1 MSVKL
6 SAFVW
11 DGCASAGMKLSA
23 VAIMARLADFSSDDG
38 VCWPSI
44 ETIARQLGAGEST
57 VRTTIAKL
65 EKEGWLSR
73 KQRRNGNR
81 NASNMYQ
88 LNVEKL
94 YASAQSH
101 LSDSDPSKSD
111 ASKFEGSKS
120 DPSKFSKKTIFD
132 PSESGGDPS
141 VNSKQDPSDKKP
153 TCPPAEQPDPEVVL
167 TDAAKQVLGY
177 LNQVTGSR
185 YQVSKT
191 SLENIRARVGE
202 GFTVE
207 ELCLTVDYLNAKWG
221 EDLNMAEYL
230 RPVTLFQPTKFPGY
244 LEGARKWS
252 TAGRPVMRDG
262 KWVKANGEALSGDNS
277 ERDAAYRRFIGSA
290 LPSKNPSAIEQ
301 QVRKEASK
309 AGLKQANASF
319 AISRWNSIWKEC
331 AQRQNGGKAA

>member
-11 DGCASAGMKLSA
+11 DGCASSGMKLSA

-44 ETIARQLGAGEST
+44 ETIARQLGAGQST
-57 VRTTIAKL
+57 VRTTIAQL
-65 EKEGWLSR
+65 EKDGWLTR
-73 KQRRNGNR
+73 TQRRKGNR

-88 LNVEKL
+88 LNVAKL
-94 YASAQSH
+94 YAAAQSH

-111 ASKFEGSKS
+111 TSNSDTSKF
-120 DPSKFSKKTIFD
+120 DPSKSSKKDGFH
-132 PSESGGDPS
+132 PPESGGDPS

-153 TCPPAEQPDPEVVL
+153 TCPPAAQTDPDVDL
-167 TDAAKQVLGY
+167 TDSAKQVLRY
-177 LNQVTGSR
+177 LNGVTGSR

-191 SLENIRARVGE
+191 SLENIRARLGE

-207 ELCLTVDYLNAKWG
+207 ELSLTVDYLNAKWG

-230 RPVTLFQPTKFPGY
+230 RPVTLFQPSKFPGY

-252 TAGRPVMRDG
+252 AAGRPVQRDG

-309 AGLKQANASF
+309 AGLKSSKPEF

-331 AQRQNGGKAA
+331 VQRQNGGKAA